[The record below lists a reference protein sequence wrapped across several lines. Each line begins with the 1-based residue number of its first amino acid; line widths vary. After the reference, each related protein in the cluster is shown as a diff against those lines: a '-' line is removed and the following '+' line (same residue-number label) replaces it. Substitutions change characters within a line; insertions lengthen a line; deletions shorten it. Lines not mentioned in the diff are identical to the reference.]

1 MNKSTQKLVL
11 LVLLAAGAWYAMKA
25 YQSRKAAS

>member
-11 LVLLAAGAWYAMKA
+11 LVLLAAGTWYAWKT